1 MLSVHSFTFNPFQ
14 ENTYILSNEHNE
26 CWIIDP
32 GMSDKNEE
40 TELVNFIQSQNLKP
54 QAIINTHAHID
65 HILGI
70 DFLVNKYHIPFYLHE
85 KENPILMNAG
95 NTARMFGFQFDGVN
109 ATPQSIS
116 ENKTLKLGAD
126 ELEVRFVP
134 GHSPGSVA
142 FYNKAGTWV
151 ISGDALF
158 AGSIGRTD
166 LPMGNYETLISSIK
180 NNLLNLP
187 GETKVYSGHGPS
199 TTIQNEV
206 QFNPFLQ

>member
-14 ENTYILSNEHNE
+14 ENTYIIANEHND

-32 GMSDKNEE
+32 GMSDGNEE
-40 TELVNFIQSQNLKP
+40 NELVNFIQSKNLKP

-70 DFLVNKYHIPFYLHE
+70 DFLVKKYNIPFYLHE
-85 KENPILMNAG
+85 KEYPILMNAG
-95 NTARMFGFQFDGVN
+95 NTARMFGFQFDGVK
-109 ATPQSIS
+109 ASPVSIN
-116 ENKTLKLGAD
+116 EHKALKLGED

-142 FYNKAGTWV
+142 FYFKTGSWV

-187 GETKVYSGHGPS
+187 GETRVYSGHGPS
-199 TTIQNEV
+199 TSIEIETNS
-206 QFNPFLQ
+206 NPFLQ

>member
-1 MLSVHSFTFNPFQ
+1 MLTVHSFTFNPFQ
-14 ENTYILSNEHNE
+14 ENTYILQNEHKK

-40 TELVNFIQSQNLKP
+40 AGLVDFIVSNDLKP

-70 DFLVNKYHIPFYLHE
+70 DFLVEQYNIPFYLHE

-95 NTARMFGFQFDGVN
+95 NTARMFGFQFNGVN
-109 ATPQSIS
+109 TSPKPI
-116 ENKTLKLGAD
+116 AD
-126 ELEVRFVP
+126 GKRLQLDTDEIEVRFVP

-142 FYNKAGTWV
+142 FYYQPGQWV

-166 LPMGNYETLISSIK
+166 LPMGDYDILINSIK
-180 NNLLNLP
+180 TQLLSLP
-187 GETKVYSGHGPS
+187 EATKVYSGHGPS
-199 TTIQNEV
+199 TSIRNEA